1 MKTNTLLKLA
11 FGVGLVYLL
20 TKKRSDK
27 TELIAGGSPV
37 SSLLEN
43 NGFSATANK
52 DYFSKMIGRKPDFK
66 VTWKDS
72 EAKKKKVEKIYAA
85 WATNDMSGSKNVWAW
100 KVKGYLVLIT
110 DWWKFP
116 SVLTSQKKEL
126 YIDAALIV
134 QTDYSSLYADDFDSE
149 KIEYCFNRL
158 FYNIGKKTGDER
170 YFQLAGLSNAGD
182 YELAFE
188 LAKGQGLI

>member
-27 TELIAGGSPV
+27 PELIAGGSPV

-66 VTWKDS
+66 VS
-72 EAKKKKVEKIYAA
+72 A
-85 WATNDMSGSKNVWAW
+85 
-100 KVKGYLVLIT
+100 
-110 DWWKFP
+110 
-116 SVLTSQKKEL
+116 
-126 YIDAALIV
+126 
-134 QTDYSSLYADDFDSE
+134 
-149 KIEYCFNRL
+149 
-158 FYNIGKKTGDER
+158 
-170 YFQLAGLSNAGD
+170 
-182 YELAFE
+182 
-188 LAKGQGLI
+188 

>member
-1 MKTNTLLKLA
+1 MKTNTLLKIA

-27 TELIAGGSPV
+27 PELIAGGSPV

-52 DYFSKMIGRKPDFK
+52 NYLSKMIGRKPVRIKLGSSTGWHWEIPIYGHLRNSLDTMLHIVMWNYGYEGFEIKAYTQDFDYTNY
-66 VTWKDS
+66 VEIDS
-72 EAKKKKVEKIYAA
+72 FESSYADENHAAYLMSGILFYMLMNAPKKYDKKAKKLVK
-85 WATNDMSGSKNVWAW
+85 MSES
-100 KVKGYLVLIT
+100 
-110 DWWKFP
+110 
-116 SVLTSQKKEL
+116 
-126 YIDAALIV
+126 
-134 QTDYSSLYADDFDSE
+134 
-149 KIEYCFNRL
+149 
-158 FYNIGKKTGDER
+158 
-170 YFQLAGLSNAGD
+170 GD